1 MKNLL
6 PQNLSQSKLRWD
18 RCTLINERPHGNL
31 VWSPHLKTNPHT
43 HNAGIHTHTSTQNKI
58 PKTTTHR
65 FKKESHLHP
74 QAQPFLNVGEN
85 LNTTFLRSI
94 IFSHFFSLLF
104 ICWWKVCL
112 FVLSIF
118 FFKPYILCCL
128 GCIVR
133 IFGLVWLLRK
143 WGKMKENFSICLMW
157 FWVLVEKE
165 NSVQCW
171 ALSAFLLTLGCVLV
185 CFSVWLLRN
194 WRKMRENEGNVRKIF
209 GICLMWFWVLL
220 EKENPVQYWALRAF
234 RLTLAEILLFWAFEK
249 I

>member
-1 MKNLL
+1 MLMK
-6 PQNLSQSKLRWD
+6 
-18 RCTLINERPHGNL
+18 G
-31 VWSPHLKTNPHT
+31 
-43 HNAGIHTHTSTQNKI
+43 
-58 PKTTTHR
+58 
-65 FKKESHLHP
+65 
-74 QAQPFLNVGEN
+74 
-85 LNTTFLRSI
+85 
-94 IFSHFFSLLF
+94 LF
-104 ICWWKVCL
+104 VCL
-112 FVLSIF
+112 FVLSNF

-143 WGKMKENFSICLMW
+143 WGKMKENFSICLTW

-165 NSVQCW
+165 NPVQCW

-194 WRKMRENEGNVRKIF
+194 WRKMRENVRKIF

-234 RLTLAEILLFWAFEK
+234 RFTLAEILLFRAFEK